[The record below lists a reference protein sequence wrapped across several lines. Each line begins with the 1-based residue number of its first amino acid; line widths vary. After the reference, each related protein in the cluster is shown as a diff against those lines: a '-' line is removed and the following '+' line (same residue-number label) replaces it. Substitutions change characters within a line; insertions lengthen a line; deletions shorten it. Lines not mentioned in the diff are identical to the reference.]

1 MMTPFDLVKQVL
13 FLLLLIALHFL
24 LGWQAVTLV
33 IAASMGFIFE
43 RFVVTIA
50 FTLGVLMHTA
60 GVLYNYIFYTEE
72 TEFLLQK
79 AAIILGHWPVYLFP
93 LLSVLL
99 PSLVYALAA
108 FFSIHLAVFIRTYKP

>member
-1 MMTPFDLVKQVL
+1 MMTAFDLVKQIL
-13 FLLLLIALHFL
+13 FLLLLIAMHLL
-24 LGWQAVTLV
+24 LGWQAVALV
-33 IAASMGFIFE
+33 IAAGMGFIFE
-43 RFVVTIA
+43 RFIVTTA
-50 FTLGVLMHTA
+50 FVLGILMHTA
-60 GVLYNYIFYTEE
+60 GVLYNYTFYTVE

-79 AAIILGHWPVYLFP
+79 AAIILGKWPVYLFP